1 MAGNKRARNCFF
13 FSRVSGIVFAPTYNW
28 CLGPRCSFWKWLA
41 EGLLWEGLFWGAT
54 GQFEGGELL
63 ISTHFRKPKKLTGFT
78 FCVPK
83 TQWQTFPAS
92 RVQLYQKGKPPSCQ
106 KNEFDTLRFACSVFG
121 KMFQAYSPDGGH
133 TCFFF
138 LKTLVESVTKI
149 ILKTNESTY
158 IRQRSC

>member
-92 RVQLYQKGKPPSCQ
+92 RVQLYQKANLRVAKKMNLIHFDLLVRCLGK
-106 KNEFDTLRFACSVFG
+106 CSKHIPQMVVT
-121 KMFQAYSPDGGH
+121 H
-133 TCFFF
+133 VFF